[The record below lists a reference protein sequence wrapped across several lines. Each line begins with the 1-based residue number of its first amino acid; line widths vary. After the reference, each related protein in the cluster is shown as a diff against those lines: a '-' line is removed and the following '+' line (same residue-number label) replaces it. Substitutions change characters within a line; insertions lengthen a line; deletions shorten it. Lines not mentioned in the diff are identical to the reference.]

1 MLERTYPGLLLGA
14 WKNLAYEYF
23 RDGIA
28 VHWLLKGGA
37 DEASLAILRYQPGA
51 RVPRHLHADL
61 ETIMV
66 LEGVQSDENGHYA
79 AGTVVTNAK
88 GTTHSVWTEQGCA
101 VLIHW
106 TRPVV
111 ILDEVTAS

>member
-1 MLERTYPGLLLGA
+1 MHERIYPGLLGGG
-14 WKNLAYEYF
+14 WKDLSYEHF
-23 RDGIA
+23 REGIA

-37 DEASLAILRYQPGA
+37 DEASLAVLKYEPGA
-51 RVPRHLHADL
+51 RVPRHLHAGL

-66 LEGVQSDENGHYA
+66 LEGTQSDENGDYM

-88 GTTHSVWTEQGCA
+88 GTTHSVWSDGGCS

-106 TRPVV
+106 RLPVV
-111 ILDEVTAS
+111 ILGGGTSS